1 MSGTITFQG
10 LGAGTDFG
18 AMIDELRKVEEIQM
32 NSMIDWRGEWEARVE
47 AFDIIIAKMQELETI
62 TEGLSNM
69 NEVILPTASSS
80 NEIAVSA
87 TATDDSLEGTFAI
100 EILQLASAEIYSTKN
115 TISKVEDANGNSSFP
130 PLGTSGQTFSY
141 THGVGDDAETVE
153 ITIDDSMT
161 IEDLVERIN
170 NDSNNPGVKA
180 SLIPSGG
187 GYLFQLQ
194 SSETGNTNAVD
205 ITTDIDAFAGGF
217 NNKEA
222 QDAEFVL
229 NGFDEQVITSSTNKI
244 TDVVEGVTLDLKN
257 TTVGSTTITVGRDTS
272 QVAEKITE
280 WVDAVNDMRKTL
292 QELTEVDTSS
302 ENVDPQLTETQQDAQ
317 IGSILTGNYAV
328 QLFESRMDSIVS
340 SKAFGMEGESYS
352 TMSQLGIMTEV
363 TEGDSNYGLLVID
376 TEKLN
381 AAIEDDPEA
390 VANLLAG
397 DSYSTE
403 SENFIYADSLDT
415 VKPGK
420 YDVTYST
427 DADGNIDPDTVYIAG
442 IKARTDPDFPNRY
455 TVGDSS
461 SDAYGLSIK
470 FTAGVLEPNQS
481 YEGDSVS
488 IIQGKAQEL
497 SQFFADEAK
506 YIETGDSNG
515 AIPIVR
521 ENYMDIID
529 NLNKKIADEV
539 TRIDLWEER
548 QRIRYASLDAYI
560 GVQQALMTSNAEA
573 LAQANIAGN

>member
-47 AFDIIIAKMQELETI
+47 AFDIIIEKMKELETNI
-62 TEGLSNM
+62 EALSNM
-69 NEVILPTASSS
+69 SEIIVPTASSS
-80 NEIAVSA
+80 YESAVSA
-87 TATDDSLEGTFAI
+87 TATDESLEGTFSI
-100 EILQLASAEIYSTKN
+100 EIKQLASAEIYSTKN
-115 TISKVEDANGNSSFP
+115 TINKITDEAGNSSFP
-130 PLGTSGQTFSY
+130 PLGSSGQVFSY
-141 THGVGDDAETVE
+141 THGTGDDAETIE
-153 ITIDDSMT
+153 ITLDDTMT

-180 SLIPSGG
+180 SLIPSGE

-194 SSETGNTNAVD
+194 SSETGKKNAVD
-205 ITTDIDAFAGGF
+205 ITTDATAFAGGF

-229 NGFDEQVITSSTNKI
+229 NGFDEQVITSSSNKV

-272 QVAEKITE
+272 QIAEKVTE
-280 WVDAVNDMRKTL
+280 LVDNINEMRSL
-292 QELTEVDTSS
+292 LIEMTEVDTSA
-302 ENVDPQLTETQQDAQ
+302 ENIDPALTETQQDAQ
-317 IGSILTGNYAV
+317 IGSVLTGNYAV

-340 SKAFGMEGESYS
+340 SKAFGMEDEDFGSLA
-352 TMSQLGIMTEV
+352 QLGIMTEV
-363 TEGDSNYGLLVID
+363 TEGDANYGLLVID

-381 AAIEDDPEA
+381 AAIEADPYG

-397 DSYSTE
+397 DSFDTQ
-403 SENFIYADSLDT
+403 SENFIYVDSLDT

-420 YDVTYST
+420 YDVTYET
-427 DADGNIDPDTVYIAG
+427 DAEGKIDPETVYING
-442 IKARTDPDFPNRY
+442 VKASTDPDFPNRY
-455 TVGDSS
+455 TVGDASN
-461 SDAYGLSIK
+461 DAYGLAIK
-470 FTAGVLEPNQS
+470 FTAGVLEPNTS
-481 YEGDSVS
+481 FTEDSVS

-497 SQFFADEAK
+497 ANFFGAESK
-506 YIETGDSNG
+506 YVETGEDNG
-515 AIPIVR
+515 AIPIVSN
-521 ENYMDIID
+521 NYMDIID
-529 NLNKKIADEV
+529 NLNDKIADEV
-539 TRIDLWEER
+539 TRIDLWETR

>member
-47 AFDIIIAKMQELETI
+47 AFDIIVAKMQELETI
-62 TEGLSNM
+62 TEGLTNM
-69 NEVILPTASSS
+69 SEVILPTASSS
-80 NEIAVSA
+80 YETAVSA
-87 TATDDSLEGTFAI
+87 TATDESLEGTFNI
-100 EILQLASAEIYSTKN
+100 EVLQLASAEIYSTKN
-115 TISKVEDANGNSSFP
+115 TISKVEDEEGNSSFP
-130 PLGTSGQTFSY
+130 PLGTAGQTFSY
-141 THGVGDDAETVE
+141 THGVGDDAETIE
-153 ITIDDSMT
+153 IEIDDTMT
-161 IEDLVERIN
+161 LEDLVERIN
-170 NDSNNPGVKA
+170 NDSKNPGVKA
-180 SLIPSGG
+180 SLIPSGN

-194 SSETGNTNAVD
+194 SSETGNKNAVD

-244 TDVVEGVTLDLKN
+244 TEVVEGVTLDLKN
-257 TTVGSTTITVGRDTS
+257 TTAGSTTITVGRDYS
-272 QVAEKITE
+272 QVSEKITE

-292 QELTEVDTSS
+292 QDLTKVDTSAD
-302 ENVDPQLTETQQDAQ
+302 NIDPQLTETQQDAQ

-340 SKAFGMEGESYS
+340 SKAFGMEGETYS
-352 TMSQLGIMTEV
+352 SMAQLGIMTEV
-363 TEGDSNYGLLVID
+363 TEGDANYGLLVID
-376 TEKLN
+376 TEKLT
-381 AAIEDDPEA
+381 AAIEDDPQS
-390 VANLLAG
+390 VAMLLAG
-397 DSYSTE
+397 DSYSTD
-403 SENFIYADSLDT
+403 SDNFIYADSIDT
-415 VKPGK
+415 VKPGEYK
-420 YDVTYST
+420 VTYST
-427 DADGNIDPDTVYIAG
+427 DASGQIDPDTVYIDGVKAG
-442 IKARTDPDFPNRY
+442 TDPAYPNRY

-461 SDAYGLSIK
+461 SDAYGLAIK
-470 FTAGVLEPNQS
+470 FTAGVLEPNT
-481 YEGDSVS
+481 YYGDDTVS

-506 YIETGDSNG
+506 YVDTGENNG

-521 ENYMDIID
+521 ENYMDIIE
-529 NLNKKIADEV
+529 NLNDKIADEV

-548 QRIRYASLDAYI
+548 QRIRYANLDAYI

-573 LAQANIAGN
+573 LAQANIAGT